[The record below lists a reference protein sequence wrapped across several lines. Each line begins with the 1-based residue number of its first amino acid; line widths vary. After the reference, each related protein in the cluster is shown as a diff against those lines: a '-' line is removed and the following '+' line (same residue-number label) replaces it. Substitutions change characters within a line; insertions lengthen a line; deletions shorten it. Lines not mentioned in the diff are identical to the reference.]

1 MCPAEDG
8 TAGTPVVRGAAP
20 KLTVGMITANVPL
33 VIPEQF
39 TLRLYVQGYGTPFTV
54 TDRFGGSITTIF
66 GGGLLGLPYGV
77 VGNEGT
83 AGGTLILPYV
93 DFDGRTF
100 ATLTTEV
107 VLPYAFL
114 LTDGKAPAPP

>member
-1 MCPAEDG
+1 MCPTEDG

-20 KLTVGMITANVPL
+20 KLTVGTTIPNVPV

-39 TLRLYVQGYGTPFTV
+39 TLRLYLEGYGTPFTV
-54 TDRFGGSITTIF
+54 TDRFGGSITTNI

-77 VGNEGT
+77 VGTEGT
-83 AGGTLILPYV
+83 AAGTLILPYC

-100 ATLTTEV
+100 ATLTIGNAT
-107 VLPYAFL
+107 PYAFL